1 MGRKRIIEELK
12 HLRSDSVEYAVAYQR
27 LRTHGT
33 IEKRPLLSN
42 ADKTLRQTLAN
53 INYRCTNKRDR
64 HYQSYGGRGI
74 KNFLTLDD
82 LYFLWERDGA
92 TGMEQ
97 PSIDRKETSGD
108 YTRENCRFIEMDVN
122 RRRER
127 VKADREFLRTKR
139 LVGWAYK
146 SPSTMAALLIAQ
158 ANGLSAQLYPNR
170 QRGAMAKFLEI
181 SGRSCLVHT
190 ANTWV
195 RTGSKRKYF
204 HVRITEQAD
213 FHIVVIRAKRFIGHV
228 YIIPGSAVA
237 GVSSAYIPLQRSFY
251 GHFEPKTDWLQFR
264 NAWHLLA
271 TPKQSQEAA

>member
-1 MGRKRIIEELK
+1 MGRRRIIEELK
-12 HLRSDSVEYAVAYQR
+12 HLKSGTTEYRVAYNS
-27 LRTHGT
+27 LRAHGT

-42 ADKTLRQTLAN
+42 ADKRLRQTLAN

-92 TGMEQ
+92 TEMKQ
-97 PSIDRKETSGD
+97 PSIDRKETSGH

-127 VKADREFLRTKR
+127 IKASREFLRTKR
-139 LVGWAYK
+139 LVDWAYR

-181 SGRSCLVHT
+181 GGRSCLVHT
-190 ANTWV
+190 IRTWASH
-195 RTGSKRKYF
+195 GSKRKYF
-204 HVRITEQAD
+204 DVHIVEQAD

-237 GVSSAYIPLQRSFY
+237 GVRTVYIPVQRSFY
-251 GHFEPKTDWLQFR
+251 GHLEPKTDWLQFR

-271 TPKQSQEAA
+271 APKQSQEAA